1 MKKSSIIVELT
12 PLLDVILIILF
23 LILVQSAG
31 RIDTVYAETREAFEL
46 ALEEYKA
53 EFGDEV
59 DYLRDANVEFN
70 ALRLGLEEDTDI
82 IIINI
87 SSNPASRD
95 LRTILIEAT
104 GTVIEIP
111 LTWDGL
117 ARDDAS
123 RILNTALAEQIR
135 AANSAVTFVVFQF
148 DSDSIFAADH
158 QLIRLAIHNQRLHN
172 PQMFFAE
179 MDIR

>member
-1 MKKSSIIVELT
+1 
-12 PLLDVILIILF
+12 
-23 LILVQSAG
+23 
-31 RIDTVYAETREAFEL
+31 
-46 ALEEYKA
+46 
-53 EFGDEV
+53 
-59 DYLRDANVEFN
+59 
-70 ALRLGLEEDTDI
+70 
-82 IIINI
+82 
-87 SSNPASRD
+87 

>member
-1 MKKSSIIVELT
+1 MKQSSIIVELT

-31 RIDTVYAETREAFEL
+31 RVDIVYAETREAFEI
-46 ALEEYKA
+46 ALEAYKA

-59 DYLRDANVEFN
+59 DHLRQANVEFD

-87 SSNPASRD
+87 SSNPINRD
-95 LRTILIEAT
+95 MRTILLEST
-104 GTVIEIP
+104 GTVVEIP

-117 ARDDAS
+117 ARDEAS
-123 RILNTALAEQIR
+123 RTLNTALAEQIR
-135 AANSAVTFVVFQF
+135 TTNSAVTFVVFQF
-148 DSDSIFAADH
+148 DSDGVFAADH

-172 PQMFFAE
+172 PQVFFAE